1 MSTNQLD
8 PKVRKQVANELGLYV
23 YALIDPRTFVPF
35 YVGKGRGERFASHGY
50 DAIYDSEFDRED
62 QSATSL
68 KISKIREIR
77 DEGSEPEIW
86 IIRHGM
92 NSPAEYTS
100 VEAASIDLLQSFPVV
115 PAVEGV
121 HRYPNQHLE
130 QLKNA
135 RKEASRG
142 HGIMRL
148 SDLVAEMAAP
158 ELKFEGPL
166 LTVTLRDWV
175 DNPEGESMPGG
186 LKRYGYGYKSEW
198 LPSEE
203 RKKHY
208 NDIALSASG
217 WWPINPSQHQKR
229 TIEYAVAIH
238 RGVTRALLRIVPG
251 SWVYDEERK
260 RSAFQYEIVE
270 EGTVFDET
278 VGTYGHR
285 EPTRKRGTQNVF
297 YWPRK

>member
-1 MSTNQLD
+1 MSTNALD
-8 PKVRKQVANELGLYV
+8 PAVRKQVADELGFYV

-35 YVGKGRGERFASHGY
+35 YVGKGRGERFTSHGY
-50 DAIYDSEFDRED
+50 EAMYDSEFDRED
-62 QSATSL
+62 KSAESQ

-77 DEGSEPEIW
+77 DEGLEPEIW

-92 NSPAEYTS
+92 SSAEYTS

-130 QLKNA
+130 QLTNA

-142 HGIMRL
+142 HAIMRL
-148 SDLVAEMAAP
+148 SDLIAEMEAP

-166 LTVTLRDWV
+166 LTVTLGDWE

-186 LKRYGYGYKSEW
+186 EKRYGYGYKREW

-208 NDIALSASG
+208 EDIALSASG
-217 WWPINPSQHQKR
+217 WWPIHPDEHKKK
-229 TIEYAVAIH
+229 TIEFAVVIH
-238 RGVTRALLRIVPG
+238 RGVTRALLRIL
-251 SWVYDEERK
+251 SWDYDPKRR
-260 RSAFQYEIVE
+260 RSAFEYEIVE
-270 EGTVFDET
+270 EGPVFDET
-278 VGTYGHR
+278 VGPYGHR
-285 EPTRKRGTQNVF
+285 ETNRKKGTQNVF